1 MKGGEGLVRPHRR
14 LAAAGRRVRRAVG
27 PLVSNG
33 SLVLLYHRAAHDSVD
48 PWRLAVQP
56 DHLSEH
62 LEILA
67 AHTRPTTATGLQRA
81 HDRGHIPPR
90 TTLVT
95 FDDGYA
101 DLASEVAPRLRAAG
115 IPATMFVVSGAIDRD
130 REFWWDALVRALLG
144 PERGSG
150 TLKLQIVNRV
160 HHWELEDDGQRVGV
174 HRQVWATLRDRPPTE
189 RDELAEEILAWAGLP
204 PDARDTHRTLR
215 SEELERLATDDLI
228 EIGAHTANHPRLAA
242 LAPECQQHE
251 IEDGRS
257 ALEALISRPVTS
269 FAYPHGGP
277 DDIGAT
283 TPGQVRRAG
292 FRTAFLAAPGRLRAR
307 SNPYRL
313 PRLFVKDM
321 DGAEFARLLWRHAG
335 INVS

>member
-1 MKGGEGLVRPHRR
+1 MKRGEALMRQRRR

-150 TLKLQIVNRV
+150 TLKLQIADRV
-160 HHWELEDDGQRVGV
+160 HRWELDG
-174 HRQVWATLRDRPPTE
+174 
-189 RDELAEEILAWAGLP
+189 
-204 PDARDTHRTLR
+204 
-215 SEELERLATDDLI
+215 
-228 EIGAHTANHPRLAA
+228 
-242 LAPECQQHE
+242 
-251 IEDGRS
+251 
-257 ALEALISRPVTS
+257 
-269 FAYPHGGP
+269 
-277 DDIGAT
+277 
-283 TPGQVRRAG
+283 
-292 FRTAFLAAPGRLRAR
+292 
-307 SNPYRL
+307 
-313 PRLFVKDM
+313 
-321 DGAEFARLLWRHAG
+321 
-335 INVS
+335 